1 MSDITETIAAPPAG
15 EHIKL
20 NIQDILA
27 ILPHRYPFLL
37 IDRVVDLERRQ
48 RVVAI
53 KNVTFNEPF
62 FQGHFPGVPIM
73 PGVLIIEAIAQ
84 AGGAL
89 LLTEIPDRENKLMVF
104 TGIERARFRRPVVPG
119 DQLRIEVEVKAWR
132 ESAGRN
138 AVRMEG
144 IGYVDSKKVAEAIV
158 TCQLV
163 PKAAGTGSAAVGSST
178 PEE

>member
-1 MSDITETIAAPPAG
+1 MSEPTENPSSQPDS
-15 EHIKL
+15 EHIEL
-20 NIQDILA
+20 SIQDILQ

-37 IDRVVDLERRQ
+37 IDRVIDLTRKQ

-62 FQGHFPGVPIM
+62 FLGHFPGVPIM

-132 ESAGRN
+132 EGGGRN

-144 IGYVDSKKVAEAIV
+144 IAYVDSKKAAEAIV

-163 PKAAGTGSAAVGSST
+163 PKGAETSSQGA
-178 PEE
+178 EE